1 MKRQKKKEYWQFIRL
16 LAKDDCD
23 VSDEKLTNADEK
35 KAYCLKCKSIMDF
48 KIGKHYAKEHME
60 QYHPN
65 DLESFIQNK
74 EHGRDTQQGNAASR
88 SRKRYRAQL
97 DDSGKVIP
105 IRAIAN
111 EQQKHVN
118 RLLAKWV
125 ACHFRPLVIV
135 KDEGFIAFVCF
146 ITQDLGRV
154 NWIFLSAHSSAMK
167 LLFLQLIFAGR

>member
-23 VSDEKLTNADEK
+23 VSDKKLTNADAK
-35 KAYCLKCKSIMDF
+35 KTYCLKCKSIMDF
-48 KIGKHYAKEHME
+48 KIGNHYAKEHME

-74 EHGRDTQQGNAASR
+74 EHGTDTQQDNAASR
-88 SRKRYRAQL
+88 SRKRSRAQL

-105 IRAIAN
+105 IRAITK
-111 EQQKHVN
+111 EQQKHVD

-125 ACHFRPLVIV
+125 ACHFRRLVIV
-135 KDEGFIAFVCF
+135 EDE
-146 ITQDLGRV
+146 
-154 NWIFLSAHSSAMK
+154 
-167 LLFLQLIFAGR
+167 